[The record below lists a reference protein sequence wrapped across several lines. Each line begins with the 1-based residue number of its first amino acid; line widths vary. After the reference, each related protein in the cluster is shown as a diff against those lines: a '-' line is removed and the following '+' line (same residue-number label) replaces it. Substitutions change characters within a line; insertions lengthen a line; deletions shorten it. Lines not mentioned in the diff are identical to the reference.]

1 MAQKASIPVMER
13 MQPET
18 LMRSLLILMIC
29 WASLLSKESAGHGR
43 SAGSRPCG
51 RASWPPSVAFA
62 LELAAAGGVEGEHG
76 GGTSGRAFQDFRVDG
91 AVSGGAGGVRGLL
104 QFQQRVDCLP
114 RPDHVVCGAGLGDG
128 GQLPKQVS
136 IAQSA
141 PGSAVV
147 AVVGLPGVVAGD
159 PGETP
164 AVPRRRPCPRCRAE
178 SAR

>member
-1 MAQKASIPVMER
+1 

-29 WASLLSKESAGHGR
+29 WASLLSKESAGHGEAQVVVPAVAHPDR
-43 SAGSRPCG
+43 QG
-51 RASWPPSVAFA
+51 VAFA
-62 LELAAAGGVEGEHG
+62 LELAAAGGVEGEPG
-76 GGTSGRAFQDFRVDG
+76 GGRVAEPAAVLLQDFRVDG

-128 GQLPKQVS
+128 GQLPKQVI
-136 IAQSA
+136 IAQSV

-147 AVVGLPGVVAGD
+147 AVVGFPGVVAGD
-159 PGETP
+159 LANAGSTP
-164 AVPRRRPCPRCRAE
+164 PASMPSVPR
-178 SAR
+178 